1 MSDVQPWHCP
11 AVNASWI
18 WSGSVKVSGVYVMPA
33 SAAAVA
39 RLSSVVV
46 PDSTQIVV
54 PSMSAIEV

>member
-1 MSDVQPWHCP
+1 M
-11 AVNASWI
+11 
-18 WSGSVKVSGVYVMPA
+18 YVMPA

-54 PSMSAIEV
+54 PFMSAIDVYPESARTIIPWP